1 MADRDSKDFPRIKA
15 SDKVLHDK
23 ALNIAKNPKYDGY
36 QLGRASFVCKCLYKR
51 SSDDAVPSEI
61 MSNQQ
66 LGN

>member
-23 ALNIAKNPKYDGY
+23 AFNIATNPKYDGY
-36 QLGRASFVCKCLYKR
+36 QLVRASFVCKCLDKK
-51 SSDDAVPSEI
+51 SSGDAVQSEI
-61 MSNQQ
+61 MSDQQ